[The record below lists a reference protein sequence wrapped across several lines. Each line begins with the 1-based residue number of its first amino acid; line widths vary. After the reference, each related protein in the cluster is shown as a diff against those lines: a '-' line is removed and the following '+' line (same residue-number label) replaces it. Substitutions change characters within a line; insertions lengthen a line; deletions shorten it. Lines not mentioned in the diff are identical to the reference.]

1 MWPRACSVRAPH
13 GAPSTWQH
21 ALDVRIEL
29 TRLQQVRTR
38 AHQLLPPRPPPR
50 THTSCGRIE
59 HIDVRHADLTRWP
72 SLFAGMV
79 VVASMSMALGLRAV
93 LFMARCVRPTAHTPH
108 TTPHLLTV
116 ARACCARLSEL
127 FIHHVQGAGDAA
139 FKTEKLYVVRQHSSS
154 TRSRCGSGERSRATS
169 WTPPKACQGS
179 CPAGA
184 PTPVTPWASTHIA
197 VACRVRVGFPG
208 SLSG

>member
-1 MWPRACSVRAPH
+1 MSDTLGNDAPRTWPRACSVRAPH

-59 HIDVRHADLTRWP
+59 HIDVCHADLTRWL

-108 TTPHLLTV
+108 TTPPGLTV
-116 ARACCARLSEL
+116 ARTCCVRLLEL
-127 FIHHVQGAGDAA
+127 IIHRVQGAGGATFNID
-139 FKTEKLYVVRQHSSS
+139 KLSVVRKHSSS
-154 TRSRCGSGERSRATS
+154 TRPYAWCPRSS
-169 WTPPKACQGS
+169 KA
-179 CPAGA
+179 AA
-184 PTPVTPWASTHIA
+184 PTLSTA
-197 VACRVRVGFPG
+197 AAAAARLGPRPQ
-208 SLSG
+208 

>member
-1 MWPRACSVRAPH
+1 MSDTLGNDAPSTWPRACSVRAPH

-29 TRLQQVRTR
+29 TRLQQVLTR

-59 HIDVRHADLTRWP
+59 HNAVRHADLTRSP

-79 VVASMSMALGLRAV
+79 AVATTSMARALRAV

-108 TTPHLLTV
+108 TTPHRVTV
-116 ARACCARLSEL
+116 ARTCCVRLSEL
-127 FIHHVQGAGDAA
+127 IIHRVQGAGGATFNID
-139 FKTEKLYVVRQHSSS
+139 KLSVVRKHSSS
-154 TRSRCGSGERSRATS
+154 TRPYAWCPRSPRA
-169 WTPPKACQGS
+169 A
-179 CPAGA
+179 A
-184 PTPVTPWASTHIA
+184 PTLSTA
-197 VACRVRVGFPG
+197 AAAAARLGPRPQ
-208 SLSG
+208 

>member
-1 MWPRACSVRAPH
+1 MSDTLGNDAPRTWPRACSVRAPH

-21 ALDVRIEL
+21 ALDIRIEL

-59 HIDVRHADLTRWP
+59 HIAVRHADLTRSP

-79 VVASMSMALGLRAV
+79 AVATTSMARALRAV

-108 TTPHLLTV
+108 TTPHLLTH
-116 ARACCARLSEL
+116 ARAVPGCR
-127 FIHHVQGAGDAA
+127 
-139 FKTEKLYVVRQHSSS
+139 SSS
-154 TRSRCGSGERSRATS
+154 FIMSKVLEMPLSRPRSSTWSGSTPRLHGHAAAAVRGRERPRGRRPRLPRQLPS
-169 WTPPKACQGS
+169 WGPDPSDPLAQN
-179 CPAGA
+179 
-184 PTPVTPWASTHIA
+184 TH
-197 VACRVRVGFPG
+197 CC
-208 SLSG
+208 SL

>member
-1 MWPRACSVRAPH
+1 MSDTLGNDAPRMWPRACSVRAPH

-93 LFMARCVRPTAHTPH
+93 RPVHGKVCPSHRSHATHH
-108 TTPHLLTV
+108 TTPPDSCTRVLCQAV
-116 ARACCARLSEL
+116 
-127 FIHHVQGAGDAA
+127 GA
-139 FKTEKLYVVRQHSSS
+139 LHSSCP
-154 TRSRCGSGERSRATS
+154 RCWRCRFQDREALRG
-169 WTPPKACQGS
+169 
-179 CPAGA
+179 PAA
-184 PTPVTPWASTHIA
+184 LLVYTVTL
-197 VACRVRVGFPG
+197 RQR
-208 SLSG
+208 